1 MTEPQRT
8 PIPRPRRRPQPRY
21 VNQNTLALLH
31 FSFPGQI
38 PALVIAEALR
48 EKARREGRTLPPSD
62 GRRP

>member
-1 MTEPQRT
+1 MTAPT
-8 PIPRPRRRPQPRY
+8 PRRRPQPRY
-21 VNQNTLALLH
+21 VNQTTLALLH

-48 EKARREGRTLPPSD
+48 EKARREGRPLPPSE